1 MYKSA
6 LDPHIAIR
14 HLNEEIKKIEVL
26 NLNTYYMDDKICNNL
41 RIEAYKERIK
51 MYS

>member
-14 HLNEEIKKIEVL
+14 NLNEEIEKIEVL

>member
-6 LDPHIAIR
+6 LDPHICIR
-14 HLNEEIKKIEVL
+14 HLNEEIEKIEVL
-26 NLNTYYMDDKICNNL
+26 NLSTYYMDEIFCNNL
-41 RIEAYKERIK
+41 RISTYKERIK

>member
-6 LDPHIAIR
+6 LTPEVAIR

-26 NLNTYYMDDKICNNL
+26 NLNTFYMDDKICNNL